1 MWKLHGSWFVP
12 DVSPVCDEE
21 RWYSIGT
28 LLAIALLT
36 NGSVHPVS
44 PVLIYALLVASFH
57 KPRLTDIQTTMN
69 FSLNYIRELDE
80 LQSRVVL
87 PWMVV
92 PPSQDWRDLPAGHRA
107 ELLEIITGLGVD
119 VNLSYTSTNGRKIQW
134 CIAGCQGFHLY
145 SVSDHVR
152 WTAAILQAHFWAMHH
167 FLRRPSSKSC
177 LGGLVRQ

>member
-1 MWKLHGSWFVP
+1 MCYTRGTAIGPGLRCAAFEEVLWSLTKEQKMWKLHGSWFVP

-36 NGSVHPVS
+36 NGSIHPVS
-44 PVLIYALLVASFH
+44 PVLIYTLMVASFR

-92 PPSQDWRDLPAGHRA
+92 PPGQDWRDLPAGH
-107 ELLEIITGLGVD
+107 
-119 VNLSYTSTNGRKIQW
+119 
-134 CIAGCQGFHLY
+134 
-145 SVSDHVR
+145 
-152 WTAAILQAHFWAMHH
+152 
-167 FLRRPSSKSC
+167 
-177 LGGLVRQ
+177 